1 MDFDFAAL
9 SADDRYKLL
18 VSLVVPRPIALVTT
32 RSSTGRVNAAPFSFF
47 NVLSDEPPLV
57 ILSVDGRDED
67 PDTPKD
73 TARNIRETGAF
84 VVNLVDQALV
94 PAMTVCAVA
103 FPAEVDETEAAGLT
117 LVPSAKVA
125 VPRIAAAPVQLE
137 CVEWQSIPI
146 ATGRHLVLGQ
156 VVHLHVRDGIVG
168 ADLRVDMDKLDL
180 VGRMHGGGWY
190 VRTHDRFEAKRLTL
204 ADVARSA
211 PQS

>member
-32 RSSTGRVNAAPFSFF
+32 RSSAGRVNAAPFSFF

-94 PAMTVCAVA
+94 PAMNVCAVA
-103 FPAEVDETEAAGLT
+103 FPADVDETAAAGLT
-117 LVPSAKVA
+117 LVPSAQVA
-125 VPRIAAAPVQLE
+125 PPRIAAAPVQLE
-137 CVEWQSIPI
+137 CVEWQSIKI

-190 VRTHDRFEAKRLTL
+190 VRTHDRFETRRLTL

-211 PQS
+211 QRS

>member
-94 PAMTVCAVA
+94 PAMNVCAVA
-103 FPAEVDETEAAGLT
+103 FPAEVDETAAAGLT
-117 LVPSAKVA
+117 LVPSARVA
-125 VPRIAAAPVQLE
+125 PPRIAAAPVQLE
-137 CVEWQSIPI
+137 CVEWQSIKI

-168 ADLRVDMDKLDL
+168 DDLRVDMGKLDL

-190 VRTHDRFEAKRLTL
+190 VRTHDRFEAERLTL
-204 ADVARSA
+204 ADVVRSA
-211 PQS
+211 PPS